1 MKTGAVIVAAGMS
14 SRMKAFK
21 PMLKLRGSTVI
32 ETAISTL
39 RSADV
44 CEIAVVTGKN
54 AEMLEKQL
62 APAGVICLRNT
73 EYETT
78 EMFDSAKI
86 GLHYLKDRCGRIF
99 FLPGDVPL
107 FSRRSLIAMAE
118 EMNRGDCQILMPVH
132 GGKMGH
138 PILIDSGAVESL
150 VRYRGSGGLKGAIDS
165 FGGLMKTVEL
175 DDEGML
181 LDADRPED
189 YDRLLEYAEK
199 HPDAGSGCSKE

>member
-21 PMLKLRGSTVI
+21 PMLKICGSTVI

-39 RSADV
+39 RSAGV

-54 AEMLEKQL
+54 AGMLEKQL
-62 APAGVICLRNT
+62 APAGVTCLRNS

-86 GLHYLKDRCGRIF
+86 GLNYLKDRCGRIF

-107 FSRRSLIAMAE
+107 FSRCSLIAMTE
-118 EMNRGDCQILMPVH
+118 EMDLRGCQILMPVF
-132 GGKMGH
+132 GGKTGH
-138 PILIDSGAVESL
+138 PILIDSAAALSL
-150 VRYRGSGGLKGAIDS
+150 LNYQGGSGLKGAIDR
-165 FGGLMKTVEL
+165 FDGLKKAIEL

-181 LDADRPED
+181 LDADTPED
-189 YDRLLEYAEK
+189 YKRLLKYAEK
-199 HPDAGSGCSKE
+199 HPQDGSGYSK